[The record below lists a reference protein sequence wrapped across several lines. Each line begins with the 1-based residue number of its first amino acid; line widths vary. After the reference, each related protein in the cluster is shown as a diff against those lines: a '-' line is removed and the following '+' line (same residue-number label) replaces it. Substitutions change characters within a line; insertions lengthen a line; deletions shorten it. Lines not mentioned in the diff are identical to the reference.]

1 MTRPTRYLFRMALFL
16 AIVAIVVAVLFGN
29 LMEAFQQNFG
39 LNGMILAVLALGIV
53 YVIRQVLL
61 LRPEVD
67 WIETFRGTETGDSG
81 QKAPTLLAPMAI
93 LPLA

>member
-39 LNGMILAVLALGIV
+39 LNGMILAVLVLGI
-53 YVIRQVLL
+53 I
-61 LRPEVD
+61 
-67 WIETFRGTETGDSG
+67 
-81 QKAPTLLAPMAI
+81 
-93 LPLA
+93 